1 MTWSAL
7 QLRGISFIAPVGKP
21 PALLEFQSGLNVI
34 CGASETGKSIIVEA
48 IDFLLGGSDPPRDIP
63 ERVGYDRARLVLHD
77 SDDRIFTLERS
88 TSGGGFRRYDGNW
101 LSGTPEG
108 EAVNLRERHA
118 RGREDTLSAQLLS
131 TIGLVDQHVRRN
143 KQGSTHNLS
152 FRDLARLIVVQ
163 ENEITKRFSP
173 VFSGQ
178 WVNKTVEYSV
188 FKLLL
193 TGVDDSA
200 LVEQVEVSRAQQS
213 NTAKIELVDEWLG
226 TLRAELDELGVDRRE
241 AEDQFARL
249 QATSEQQRENLGL
262 VQSQLN
268 DTLLQRRQ
276 VQSERDN
283 VSGRIEE
290 ISDLLSRFDLLK
302 AHYAVDL
309 ERLAA
314 IEESGSL
321 FIHMDRTPCPL
332 CGALP
337 GEQHQAGGCAGDIE
351 RVVNA
356 ATAEIAKVERLSA
369 ELEQTVTDLVRE
381 AEELT
386 GRRAGIEARFQEL
399 DREIREFL
407 SPDLGDARATFTE
420 LVEKSAEVRRVVEMF
435 DRVESLEEQK
445 ASFAGGTEDA
455 AENPS
460 LQVDLSKSVLDDFA
474 KQVQGLLENWGFP
487 GSSRVYFDEVAGDI
501 VIDGK
506 PRTSRGKGLRAI
518 THAAMNIGLMEY
530 CKEKGLPHPGFVVL
544 DSPLLAYWAP
554 EGMEDSLEGSDLKDR
569 FYEYLAAN
577 HSDSQVIIVENE
589 HPPIG
594 LQKKIGLTVF
604 TKNPHQGRYGFFPV
618 NR

>member
-7 QLRGISFIAPVGKP
+7 QLRGISFLGPVGKS

-34 CGASETGKSIIVEA
+34 CGASETGKSFIVEA
-48 IDFLLGGSDPPRDIP
+48 IDFLLGGSDPLRDIP
-63 ERVGYDRARLVLHD
+63 ERVGYDRARLVLQETDD
-77 SDDRIFTLERS
+77 SAFTLERS

-108 EAVNLRERHA
+108 EPVNLRERHA
-118 RGREDTLSAQLLS
+118 SGREDTLSAQLLAA
-131 TIGLVDQHVRRN
+131 TGLVDQLVRRN
-143 KQGSTHNLS
+143 KQGRTHNLS

-173 VFSGQ
+173 IFSGQ

-200 LVEQVEVSRAQQS
+200 LVENAVISRAQQS
-213 NTAKIELVDEWLG
+213 NTAKVELVDEWLA
-226 TLRAELDELGVDRRE
+226 TLLAEIDELGIDRKE
-241 AEDQFARL
+241 AEDQLGRI
-249 QATSEQQRENLGL
+249 QATFEQQRENLRRVQNRLDEGL
-262 VQSQLN
+262 S
-268 DTLLQRRQ
+268 QRRQ
-276 VQSERDN
+276 VQSERES

-290 ISDLLSRFDLLK
+290 INDLLSRFALLK
-302 AHYAVDL
+302 THYQIDL

-321 FIHMDRTPCPL
+321 FIHVDRKPCPL

-337 GEQHQAGGCAGDIE
+337 GEQHQPEGCDGDIE
-351 RVVNA
+351 SVVNA
-356 ATAEIAKVERLSA
+356 ATAEIAKVQRLST
-369 ELEQTVTDLVRE
+369 ELDQTVADLIRE
-381 AEELT
+381 AEHLT
-386 GRRAGIEARFQEL
+386 GRRAEIEARFQEL
-399 DREIREFL
+399 DREIRETL
-407 SPDLGDARATFTE
+407 SPDLGDVRATFTE
-420 LVEKSAEVRRVVEMF
+420 LVEKSAEVRRIVEMF
-435 DRVESLEEQK
+435 DRVDRLEEQK
-445 ASFAGGTEDA
+445 ASLTGSTEDSV
-455 AENPS
+455 ESGS

-487 GSSRVYFDEVAGDI
+487 GANRVYFDEVAGDI

-506 PRTSRGKGLRAI
+506 PRASRGKGLRAI
-518 THAAMNIGLMEY
+518 THAAMNIGLMEF
-530 CKEKGLPHPGFVVL
+530 CKEKDLPHPGFVVL

-589 HPPIG
+589 HPPAA
-594 LQKKIGLTVF
+594 LEKRIGLTVF
-604 TKNPHQGRYGFFPV
+604 TKNPRQGCYGFFPA
-618 NR
+618 R